1 MGSVHYGVLSANVLQ
16 LLNLRSR
23 LKCKLRDC
31 VVSSPGAVVMHI
43 HRVVDDD
50 SAIVWILDD
59 QVSVAEKSPI
69 VSSKENGPP
78 SAFNESFHKF
88 AAIRCRKAGDGV
100 QNTETTESITA
111 DRYIVGACTQ
121 PCTIGSFIRAIGLA
135 LVATIIND
143 SAPHPSPPSY
153 AQTICHPRFRKPV
166 FHLVS

>member
-1 MGSVHYGVLSANVLQ
+1 MGSVHYGVLLANVLQ

-23 LKCKLRDC
+23 LQCQLRDC

-59 QVSVAEKSPI
+59 QVPVAEKPPI

-88 AAIRCRKAGDGV
+88 AAIRCRKAGDGI

-111 DRYIVGACTQ
+111 DRYIVGACAQ

-143 SAPHPSPPSY
+143 SAPHPSPPVML
-153 AQTICHPRFRKPV
+153 KPFV
-166 FHLVS
+166 THGFENPSSI